1 MELISHKSRIIVGD
15 SVSLESKTCCNL
27 CYVVEGLIEGILHCN
42 FKEMSLDIKSTD
54 LKSFIIFEYLLN
66 NFWVIKSIEYCWK
79 KVTKMSGFFFVM
91 GFLVLKGKLL
101 I

>member
-1 MELISHKSRIIVGD
+1 ME
-15 SVSLESKTCCNL
+15 
-27 CYVVEGLIEGILHCN
+27 
-42 FKEMSLDIKSTD
+42 
-54 LKSFIIFEYLLN
+54 SFIIFLVLSN

-79 KVTKMSGFFFVM
+79 KVTKMSGFFVM